1 MPKLAR
7 VGRVFYLFFFFYRI
21 FLSKNDPFQRGI
33 LVSSSIWWGYE
44 LVGERRLRK
53 PKRFGTELLKI
64 WQKKKQTKTA
74 STTQALA
81 KAPSPPPGASVRAKG
96 GKKSK
101 VLFALKKKI
110 AFFCV
115 GHFFFKT
122 RTFLS
127 FSFSS
132 LEPRRLKGERERERE
147 RESENCF
154 SLFFFVLRFASQLR
168 KSTKERRSVPSNQ
181 PKKTRPDVTKIE

>member
-1 MPKLAR
+1 MGLRARRGTSSKETETFWNGIVENLA
-7 VGRVFYLFFFFYRI
+7 
-21 FLSKNDPFQRGI
+21 
-33 LVSSSIWWGYE
+33 
-44 LVGERRLRK
+44 
-53 PKRFGTELLKI
+53 
-64 WQKKKQTKTA
+64 KKKQTKTA

-115 GHFFFKT
+115 GHFFFKS

-147 RESENCF
+147 RERKLLFVVLFCF
-154 SLFFFVLRFASQLR
+154 AICLP
-168 KSTKERRSVPSNQ
+168 TKKV
-181 PKKTRPDVTKIE
+181 D